1 MLFSEP
7 AFLFFFL
14 PLLFVVY
21 FIVPKVLRNL
31 VLLGFSLGFYA
42 YGEKLFVLLMLF
54 SIMFNYV
61 IGIGIDK
68 AQSQKGRKFWLAA
81 GITGD
86 LGLLIAF
93 KYANFLVDNLNIA
106 FSAVGISPIE
116 LGPVHLPIGIS
127 FFTFQSMSYLIDLYR
142 GQVKTQRNP
151 LDLALYISLFPQLIA
166 GPIVRYSDIAAQ
178 LAKRNITIASFAY
191 GVERFLLGLGKKM
204 IIANA
209 AAYPADQIFSLPHGE
224 VSMGLAWFGVFCYAI
239 QIYFDFSGYSDM
251 AIGLGRMFG
260 FKFRENFNY
269 PYIATSVTEF
279 WRRWHISLSTWFRDY
294 LYIPLGGNRVAKWR
308 AYFNLW
314 IVFFLCGF
322 WHGSSW
328 NFILWGIY
336 FGVFLV
342 VERVFLKKLLDGAPR
357 VVGHLYIAFVILIS
371 WTMFR
376 AVTLDD
382 TLNMYGAM
390 FGLSGDTRGM
400 RPIAHFID
408 AELIVL
414 LIVGLIGSVGFVP
427 WWQKRYKAFI
437 RDQAPAQQGMWE
449 TLGFAFK
456 WLCLSL
462 ILFYSMMLMAAGSYN
477 PFIYFRF

>member
-14 PLLFVVY
+14 PLLFVTY
-21 FIVPKVLRNL
+21 FLAPRAWRNL
-31 VLLGFSLGFYA
+31 VLLFFSLGFYA

-68 AQSQKGRKFWLAA
+68 ANTQKGQKLWLAF

-93 KYANFLVDNLNIA
+93 KYANFIVDNINRL
-106 FSAVGISPIE
+106 FAVADINPIE

-178 LAKRNITIASFAY
+178 LRKRNITPSSFAY
-191 GVERFLLGLGKKM
+191 GIERFLLGLGKKM

-209 AAYPADQIFSLPHGE
+209 AAYPADQIFGLPHNE
-224 VSMGLAWFGVFCYAI
+224 LTPQLAWFAVFCYSI

-260 FKFRENFNY
+260 FKFRENFAY
-269 PYIATSVTEF
+269 PYISTSVTEF

-308 AYFNLW
+308 TYFNLW

-328 NFILWGIY
+328 NYIIWGMY
-336 FGVFLV
+336 FGVFLI
-342 VERVFLKKLLDGAPR
+342 VERLFLQKTIQKAPKI
-357 VVGHLYIAFVILIS
+357 VGHCYFIFVILLS
-371 WTMFR
+371 WVLFR
-376 AVTLDD
+376 AVTLEDS
-382 TLNMYGAM
+382 TNMYLTM
-390 FGLSGDTRGM
+390 FGLRGDTVGI
-400 RPIAHFID
+400 RPLGHFID
-408 AELIVL
+408 AELVTLLVL
-414 LIVGLIGSVGFVP
+414 GTIGSIGFLP
-427 WWQKRYKAFI
+427 WWQKRYQHFVRSKAPES
-437 RDQAPAQQGMWE
+437 QAAWE
-449 TLGFAFK
+449 TLGYTFK

-462 ILFYSMMLMAAGSYN
+462 VLFYSMMLTAAGSYN

>member
-14 PLLFVVY
+14 PLLLVVY

-31 VLLGFSLGFYA
+31 VLLVFSLGFYA
-42 YGEKLFVLLMLF
+42 YGEKVFVLLMLF
-54 SIMFNYV
+54 SILFNYM
-61 IGIGIDK
+61 IGIAIDK
-68 AQSQKGRKFWLAA
+68 APSKSKQKVWLGL

-93 KYANFLVDNLNIA
+93 KYANFIVDNLNAMFLTFGIA
-106 FSAVGISPIE
+106 PIE

-142 GQVKTQRNP
+142 GEVKTQRNP

-166 GPIVRYSDIAAQ
+166 GPIVRYADIAAQ
-178 LAKRNITIASFAY
+178 LRKRNITIGTFAY
-191 GVERFLLGLGKKM
+191 GAERFLLGLGKKM

-209 AAYPADQIFSLPHGE
+209 AAYPADQIFNLPHGE

-308 AYFNLW
+308 TYFNLW
-314 IVFFLCGF
+314 VVFFLCGF

-328 NFILWGIY
+328 NFILWGMY

-342 VERVFLKKLLDGAPR
+342 IERLFLKKWIDRAPQFI
-357 VVGHLYIAFVILIS
+357 GHLYLIFVILIS
-371 WTMFR
+371 WVMFR
-376 AVTLDD
+376 AVTLED

-390 FGLSGDTRGM
+390 FGLTGDPSGM
-400 RPIAHFID
+400 RPLAHFID
-408 AELIVL
+408 GELIVL
-414 LIVGLIGSVGFVP
+414 LLIGVLGSIGIVP
-427 WWQKRYKAFI
+427 WAAKGFKNFVRS
-437 RDQAPAQQGMWE
+437 QAQTQRGMWE
-449 TLGFAFK
+449 TLGLCFK
-456 WLCLSL
+456 WASLAL
-462 ILFYSMMLMAAGSYN
+462 ILFYAMMLTAAGSYN